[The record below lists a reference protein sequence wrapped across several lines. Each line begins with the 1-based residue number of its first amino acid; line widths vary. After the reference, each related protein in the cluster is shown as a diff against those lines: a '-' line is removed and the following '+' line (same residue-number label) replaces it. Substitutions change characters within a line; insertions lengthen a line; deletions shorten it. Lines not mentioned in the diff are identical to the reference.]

1 MNFSVDPGVMKGN
14 RDNQEGQEKLI
25 AILSSPLSAFI
36 ILSNLFM
43 IVGIVFNRKLHNTA
57 NYFFLS
63 LLFADFFTGVL
74 LPCIPR
80 MRFNKN
86 LGYHW
91 CLFAFIC
98 PNFFFLS
105 FLSNLLMV
113 HYEKYLCI
121 IYPLHYRNNW
131 VHRCVPFSLFIVW
144 TLPLGYACLPM
155 LGWNNWNSSDTCSY
169 KQVFPPAYIYLETYG
184 LVIPAILA
192 MSFITVKLLSVARK
206 QLKEIKKL
214 HRSVQRE
221 AATDLDR
228 QMNLNFAKCIAV
240 FSLTFLICWVPY
252 IALLQVS
259 VLAMEQYVISYWI
272 VLTLTCVGSGS
283 AAVIPVILGL
293 CHRQYTELWRTLCK
307 KYCWSRCRSQ
317 DHSPRDHHNMICKEG
332 TMEDGLTDVT

>member
-1 MNFSVDPGVMKGN
+1 MLNENGTSSNNMEEE
-14 RDNQEGQEKLI
+14 RLI
-25 AILSSPLSAFI
+25 FLLSSPLSAFI
-36 ILSNLFM
+36 ILSNLF
-43 IVGIVFNRKLHNTA
+43 IIIGIVFNKKLHNTA

-80 MRFNKN
+80 MRFNKD
-86 LGYHW
+86 LGYYG
-91 CLFAFIC
+91 CLFAYIT

-105 FLSNLLMV
+105 FLANLLMV
-113 HYEKYLCI
+113 HYEKYSSI
-121 IYPLHYRNNW
+121 IYPLHYW
-131 VHRCVPFSLFIVW
+131 KTCVHRCVPFSLFVVW
-144 TLPLGYACLPM
+144 TLPLVFACLPVF
-155 LGWNNWNSSDTCSY
+155 GWNNWNTNNTCSY
-169 KQVFPPAYIYLETYG
+169 KQVFPNEYIYLETYG
-184 LVIPAILA
+184 VVFPSILA

-221 AATDLDR
+221 AATELER
-228 QMNLNFAKCIAV
+228 QMDLRYAKCIAV

-259 VLAMEQYVISYWI
+259 VLVLEKYEISWWI

-293 CHRQYTELWRTLCK
+293 SHRQYTELWRNLCK
-307 KYCWSRCRSQ
+307 KYC
-317 DHSPRDHHNMICKEG
+317 HTGCKHRANTSSHLDMTSKEE
-332 TMEDGLTDVT
+332 TLEHQLTAVK

>member
-1 MNFSVDPGVMKGN
+1 MELNEHGN
-14 RDNQEGQEKLI
+14 SSGLDQEKLI
-25 AILSSPLSAFI
+25 ILLSSPLSAFI
-36 ILSNLFM
+36 IFSNLF
-43 IVGIVFNRKLHNTA
+43 IIIGIVFNKKLHNTA

-86 LGYHW
+86 LGYYG
-91 CLFAFIC
+91 CFLAFIS

-105 FLSNLLMV
+105 FLANLLMV

-121 IYPLHYRNNW
+121 IYPLHYRNIW
-131 VHRCVPFSLFIVW
+131 VHRCVPFSLFMAW
-144 TLPLGYACLPM
+144 TLPLAFACLPM
-155 LGWNNWNSSDTCSY
+155 LGWNNWNASYTCSY
-169 KQVFPPAYIYLETYG
+169 KQVLTNEYIYLETYG
-184 LVIPAILA
+184 IVIPSILA

-206 QLKEIKKL
+206 QLNQIKKL

-221 AATDLDR
+221 AATELEHQMDLR
-228 QMNLNFAKCIAV
+228 FAKCIAI

-259 VLAMEQYVISYWI
+259 VLAMEKYEISLWI

-283 AAVIPVILGL
+283 AAIIPVILGL
-293 CHRQYTELWRTLCK
+293 SHRQYTELWRNLWK
-307 KYCWSRCRSQ
+307 KYCQSCCKQRANS
-317 DHSPRDHHNMICKEG
+317 SIHHKVTSKEETLESTNCG
-332 TMEDGLTDVT
+332 